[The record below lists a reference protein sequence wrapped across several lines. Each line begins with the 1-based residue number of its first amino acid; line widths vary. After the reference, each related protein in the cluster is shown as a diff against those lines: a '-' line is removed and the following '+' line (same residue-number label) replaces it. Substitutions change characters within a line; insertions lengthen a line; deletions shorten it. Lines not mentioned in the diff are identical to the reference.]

1 MKYQIFDSM
10 ERYVSVDP
18 EVPLTL
24 KMIEKSTGGELSLIY
39 DSKSFVCKLTV
50 DDKVVW
56 ESKPLVK
63 LEKLE
68 KQVEQKGYKLVEKK
82 LIKQYWAYIN
92 GKRHTN
98 LSLKSLETKTTV
110 QQLKRNLIK
119 QYGKTVEFKFEV

>member
-63 LEKLE
+63 LERLE
-68 KQVEQKGYKLVEKK
+68 KQVEQKGYKLVEKQP
-82 LIKQYWAYIN
+82 IKQHWAYIK

-98 LSLKSLETKTTV
+98 LSLKALETKMTV
-110 QQLKRNLIK
+110 QQLKRNLTK
-119 QYGKTVEFKFEV
+119 QYGKNVEFKFEV